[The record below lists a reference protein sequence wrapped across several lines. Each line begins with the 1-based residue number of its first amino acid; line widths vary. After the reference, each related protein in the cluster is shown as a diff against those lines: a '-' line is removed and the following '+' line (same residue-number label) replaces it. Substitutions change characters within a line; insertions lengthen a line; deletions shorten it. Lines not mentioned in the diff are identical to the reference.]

1 MLSLR
6 DQVTVVVIAV
16 SLAACGG
23 SQALTGTNVAPSSVA
38 APDRAPIPPCK
49 GQKNTKEYAS
59 IGAKTLSS
67 KGGTLCV
74 PSFGSWG
81 GTMDYPGPTSA
92 HSSMGLISSTTAY
105 NPGAFPPPGS
115 VNPIFYIQFK
125 LNTYGVIFSA
135 KLPATGGLSS
145 KFLTV
150 GKPYTAQGAS
160 DVGSLWDALGECY
173 TTAYSSK
180 YGATI
185 RGIGF
190 VLENV
195 HMGEASSGVISILPG
210 KLATNKC

>member
-1 MLSLR
+1 MRSFRDQFTVAVIALSL
-6 DQVTVVVIAV
+6 
-16 SLAACGG
+16 SACGG
-23 SQALTGTNVAPSSVA
+23 SQVLTGANVSNVA
-38 APDRAPIPPCK
+38 APDRTAIPPCK

-59 IGAKTLSS
+59 IGAKPLSS
-67 KGGTLCV
+67 NGGTLCV
-74 PSFGSWG
+74 PSFGGWG

-125 LNTYGVIFSA
+125 LDTYGVIFGA
-135 KLPATGGLSS
+135 KLPAAGGLSS
-145 KFLTV
+145 KSLTV
-150 GKPYTAQGAS
+150 GKVYTAQGAS

-173 TTAYSSK
+173 TTAFSTK

-210 KLATNKC
+210 KLATKKC

>member
-1 MLSLR
+1 MLFLR
-6 DQVTVVVIAV
+6 EVTAAVIAV

-23 SQALTGTNVAPSSVA
+23 TQVLNGTNVSNFA
-38 APDRAPIPPCK
+38 APGRAQIPSCK
-49 GQKNTKEYAS
+49 GQKNTKQYGS
-59 IGAKTLSS
+59 IGAKPLSS

-74 PSFGSWG
+74 PSFGGWG
-81 GTMDYPGPTSA
+81 GTMDYPGPTSS

-105 NPGAFPPPGS
+105 NPGAFPPQGS
-115 VNPIFYIQFK
+115 VDPIFYIQFK
-125 LNTYGVIFSA
+125 LNTYGVIFGA

-145 KFLTV
+145 KSLTV
-150 GKPYTAQGAS
+150 GKSYTAQGAS
-160 DVGSLWDALGECY
+160 DVGSLWDALGECS
-173 TTAYSSK
+173 TTAFSTK

-210 KLATNKC
+210 KLATKKC

>member
-1 MLSLR
+1 MLSFR
-6 DQVTVVVIAV
+6 EVTAALIAV

-23 SQALTGTNVAPSSVA
+23 SQVLNGTNVSNFA
-38 APDRAPIPPCK
+38 APDRAPIPLCK
-49 GQKNTKEYAS
+49 GQKNTKQYAS
-59 IGAKTLSS
+59 IGAKPLSS

-74 PSFGSWG
+74 PSFGDWG
-81 GTMDYPGPTSA
+81 GTMDYPGPTSS

-105 NPGAFPPPGS
+105 NPDAFPPAGS

-125 LNTYGVIFSA
+125 LNTYGVIFGA
-135 KLPATGGLSS
+135 KLPDTGGLSS
-145 KFLTV
+145 KSLSV
-150 GKPYTAQGAS
+150 GKSYTAQGAS

-173 TTAYSSK
+173 TTAFSSK

-185 RGIGF
+185 RGSGF

-210 KLATNKC
+210 KLATKKC